1 MITLSPRLQKAAD
14 FVPACRAAADI
25 GTDHAYLPLYLL
37 QIGRIRQAVASD
49 IHEGPA
55 ERALANVRKEQLEDR
70 VSVRVGPGLS
80 TLQPGEADGA
90 VIAGMGGLMMIHILE
105 EGADT
110 AASLDWLVLQPQN
123 HAAEL
128 RRWLA
133 EHGYAICGEAL
144 AAEDR
149 QLYQILFVRHGRMPA
164 LSDIEAEVGVLACR
178 QGDPLFPEF
187 LRALIRKKD
196 FTIRGVAEDTA
207 NAVNRAKREKALKEK
222 KELEAL
228 LWKFGQ
234 KT

>member
-1 MITLSPRLQKAAD
+1 MIILSPRLQKAAD
-14 FVPACRAAADI
+14 FVPACRCMADI

-37 QIGRIRQAVASD
+37 QTGRVRQAVASD
-49 IHEGPA
+49 IHAGPA
-55 ERALANVRKEQLEDR
+55 ERALDHVRKEGMDAR

-90 VIAGMGGLMMIHILE
+90 VIAGMGGLMMIRILE
-105 EGADT
+105 EGAEE
-110 AASLDWLVLQPQN
+110 AAALDWLVLQPQN

-133 EHGYAICGEAL
+133 KHGYAVRGEAL

-149 QLYQILFVRHGRMPA
+149 QLYQVLFVRHGRMPA
-164 LSDIEAEVGVLACR
+164 LSDAEAEAGVLAYR
-178 QGDPLFPEF
+178 RDDPLFPDF

-196 FTIRGVAEDTA
+196 FTIRGVAADTA
-207 NAVNRAKREKALKEK
+207 NAANRAKREKALKEK